1 MVLMSCNGIGIMDN
15 MYDDPTSD
23 TGGSAEKEGE
33 TVSGTI
39 IINASTFANWAYID
53 FHAIRDSIENGLKPS
68 CTPVYMDIPLTATAP
83 EGSLATVP
91 GSFASGSPA
100 TAPESSPTDEQ
111 SGVYFRWYDVFGKGL
126 NYNRRATA
134 AEVIA
139 VKRNMPEELKK
150 DVPMF
155 ATAPQPEPASWDIAF
170 HYCNVRTNGGGAYQ
184 TPLTST
190 GYATDWTM
198 LGSKADY
205 AKMEFTEDTWNENW
219 VWINRNA
226 MLAGII
232 ACQGIRINETLGTWL
247 EFSLKNL
254 APLWTHRSNIYIL
267 RMKDGTMAALNLVN
281 YKGGPDGSTTGYL
294 TINFLYPLK

>member
-1 MVLMSCNGIGIMDN
+1 MILMSCNGIGIMDN
-15 MYDDPTSD
+15 VYDDPTSD
-23 TGGSAEKEGE
+23 TGGGAEKEDE

-39 IINASTFANWAYID
+39 VINASTFANWAYID
-53 FHAIRDSIENGLKPS
+53 FHAIRDSIEAGLTPT
-68 CTPVYMDIPLTATAP
+68 CTPVYMDIPLTAT
-83 EGSLATVP
+83 T
-91 GSFASGSPA
+91 
-100 TAPESSPTDEQ
+100 TAPDDEQ

-126 NYNRRATA
+126 NFNRRATA
-134 AEVIA
+134 AEVTAI
-139 VKRNMPEELKK
+139 KRNMPDELKK

-155 ATAPQPEPASWDIAF
+155 PTAPQPEPDSWDIAF
-170 HYCNVRTNGGGAYQ
+170 HYCNVRTNGGGVYQ

-190 GYATDWTM
+190 GYATDWSM
-198 LGSKADY
+198 VGNKADY
-205 AKMEFTEDTWNENW
+205 DKMVFNEDTWNENW

-226 MLAGII
+226 MLAGVI

-254 APLWTHRSNIYIL
+254 APLWNHRSNIYIL